1 MSLRFFVFGSRTVL
15 PDGHHSGIMAVSMCR
30 SLNPFFNAFCAFSNF
45 FQQKFWMPSIPG
57 AVQFYRLGIS
67 FFIFSSVMANSL
79 TRFALSAS
87 LAFTFSIHSK
97 FCIGSICSQMPPQ
110 ISTNLCISGMSPSRF
125 STASRVGKEFL
136 VSLEHNVSSDCV
148 FQGISPTS
156 PSCNETYQAIAP

>member
-57 AVQFYRLGIS
+57 AVQFYRLAIS

-79 TRFALSAS
+79 TRFALSPS
-87 LAFTFSIHSK
+87 SAFTSFIHDGK
-97 FCIGSICSQMPPQ
+97 FTHKICSLCQFSFHLFHPQ
-110 ISTNLCISGMSPSRF
+110 QILHWLDLFPDASPNLNKSLHLRHVTFALFHCFQSRKRIF
-125 STASRVGKEFL
+125 GLART
-136 VSLEHNVSSDCV
+136 
-148 FQGISPTS
+148 
-156 PSCNETYQAIAP
+156 